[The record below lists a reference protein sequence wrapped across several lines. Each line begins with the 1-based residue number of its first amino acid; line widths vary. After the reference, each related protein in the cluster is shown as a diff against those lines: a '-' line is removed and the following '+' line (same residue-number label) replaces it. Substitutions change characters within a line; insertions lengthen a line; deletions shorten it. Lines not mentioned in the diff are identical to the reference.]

1 MDEAADNPLGLTVI
15 TTRGPRLA
23 KTYDAATGEWT
34 AYDKARTVNLREVVM
49 DGLPK
54 LAALLQRLSGQPR
67 RAIVRGA
74 IADPARVEG
83 VRRLLHPD
91 TRTGEAATLRDA
103 CRAWVALDLDGLPA
117 PAGLD
122 PSDLEACGVAARAA
136 LPRAFHGA
144 ACVVNATAGHGVKPG
159 LRLRLWFLLDRPLT
173 GAEAKRWLAGRGGL
187 DVSTLNP
194 AQVIYTAAPVF
205 QGMRDPLPCRV
216 ALLGGHERVQPP
228 PPEAL
233 LAPRPRP
240 EPRLLPKGR
249 VGDALAEMQRRE
261 AARRIITAPE
271 GRRHAAA
278 VGAAAGLAGLVRHGR
293 LTEAE
298 ATRDIEEALSRATG
312 RQGEGARIMSWALRS
327 GAGA

>member
-1 MDEAADNPLGLTVI
+1 MDEVADNPLGLTVI

-34 AYDKARTVNLREVVM
+34 AYDKARTVNLREVVV
-49 DGLPK
+49 DGLPR

-74 IADPARVEG
+74 IADPDRVEG

-91 TRTGEAATLRDA
+91 AQTGEAATLRDA
-103 CRAWVALDLDGLPA
+103 RRAWAALDLDGLPA

-122 PSDLEACGVAARAA
+122 LRDLEACGAAARAA

-187 DVSTLNP
+187 DVATLNP
-194 AQVIYTAAPVF
+194 AQVIYTAAPAF

-216 ALLGGHERVQPP
+216 ALLGGRERVQTP

-233 LAPRPRP
+233 APKPRLEPRP
-240 EPRLLPKGR
+240 LPQGR

-261 AARRIITAPE
+261 AARRIIMAPE
-271 GRRHAAA
+271 GGRHAAA
-278 VGAAAGLAGLVRHGR
+278 VGAAAGLAGLVRQGR
-293 LTEAE
+293 LTEGE
-298 ATRDIEEALSRATG
+298 AVRDIEDALSIATG
-312 RQGEGARIMSWALRS
+312 RQGEGARIMAWALGS